1 MKKNILI
8 VGGGPEITICKD
20 VLKNNQNF
28 QFYNV
33 SEIPS
38 MYAELFVQSLEVDFS
53 NWGNVIEKINELN
66 VKFDAIACWDEAM
79 THIADDIAK
88 ELRLM
93 PISQLDSQPFR
104 YKDRMRMVCE
114 SSGIIVPRY
123 KIVNHY
129 DDTFKVINWK
139 FPLIVKPTSFLASI
153 GVKKVDNFVDLQQEV
168 AKLLNVKF
176 PVYLGSS
183 VYELGDIYGLEP
195 RVLIEEYIE
204 GNEFSLE
211 SIIVNGSYKPIGI
224 TQKITDESLFS
235 DEIGHIFPCNLNKEI
250 QEKIFSWGEK
260 LHNALKL
267 QNIATHAEFR
277 LNSNNDPVLMEIGA
291 RIGGDLIPELI
302 NNSFVNGFSFY
313 EEYLNAR
320 VGENI
325 DIDNSIRTYTG
336 VIFLR
341 LKKENYGKILKRY
354 SYDLNGISSKIIKKG
369 MYKKEGTLLPNPINW
384 SNERIGYLI
393 LENDS
398 YNKLSNDL
406 TNILSSVEI
415 IGE

>member
-1 MKKNILI
+1 MKKRVLI

-20 VLKNNQNF
+20 IIENNQRF
-28 QFYNV
+28 EFYNI

-38 MYAELFVQSLEVDFS
+38 MYRELFIDSLEVDFS
-53 NWGNVIEKINELN
+53 NWGNVIKQINELN

-88 ELRLM
+88 ELGLI
-93 PISQLDSQPFR
+93 PISTLDSQPFR

-114 SSGIIVPRY
+114 SNGIIVPRY
-123 KIVNHY
+123 KIINQY
-129 DDTFKVINWK
+129 NDTFKVINWK

-153 GVKKVDNFVDLQQEV
+153 GVKKVYNFVDLQQHV
-168 AKLLNVKF
+168 ANLLNVKF
-176 PVYLGSS
+176 PVYLGAS
-183 VYELGDIYGLEP
+183 VYELGDLYGLEP
-195 RVLIEEYIE
+195 RVLIEEYVE

-235 DEIGHIFPCNLNKEI
+235 DEIGHIFPCNLNEKV
-250 QEKIFSWGEK
+250 QAKIFSWGKK
-260 LHNALKL
+260 LHNVLQL

-277 LNSNNDPVLMEIGA
+277 LNSNNDPVLIEIGA
-291 RIGGDLIPELI
+291 RIGGDFIPDLI
-302 NNSFVNGFSFY
+302 NNSFFNGFSFY
-313 EEYLNAR
+313 EEYLKAR

-325 DIDNSIRTYTG
+325 SFDNSIRTYTG

-341 LKKENYGKILKRY
+341 LKKENYGKVLSGY
-354 SYDLNGISSKIIKKG
+354 SCDLTGISSKKIKEDI
-369 MYKKEGTLLPNPINW
+369 YKKVGSLLPNPINW
-384 SNERIGYLI
+384 SNERIGYMI
-393 LENDS
+393 FENNS
-398 YNKLSNDL
+398 YDELNNDL
-406 TNILSSVEI
+406 RKILSSIKI